1 MHSEKKAVKIASIWA
16 FLLAIIKFTFWII
29 SWSMTLLASAA
40 DSLLDFMVSLLNLF
54 ALKESA
60 KPADK
65 EHNYWHWKVEWL
77 AAVIEWFIIIVSW
90 WLIIFSSIQK
100 LIRWDSIDWINES
113 IIVMI
118 ISILITWII
127 VLFMK
132 KTAEKTNNLII
143 KADLIHYTMDFLTN
157 SWIILALILVKY
169 TWYQSIDQIIAIG
182 IAIYIM
188 FPSIRIIKDWIDV
201 LMDKSIEKDEVI
213 WKIILK
219 NPNIESFHKL
229 KTHKSWGKVFI
240 SFHIV
245 FKNKNIS
252 LKEANEI
259 SNEIEKDLKK
269 HFKKSSILIRQDS
282 YDELIWTK

>member
-1 MHSEKKAVKIASIWA
+1 MKPEKKAVKIASFWA
-16 FLLAIIKFTFWII
+16 FLLAITKFTFWII

-40 DSLLDFMVSLLNLF
+40 DSLLDLMVSILNLF

-65 EHNYWHWKVEWL
+65 EHNYWHWKIEGI
-77 AAVIEWFIIIVSW
+77 AAVIEWLIIIWSW
-90 WLIIFSSIQK
+90 GIIIFSSIK
-100 LIRWDSIDWINES
+100 KIILGTELNSIDES

-118 ISILITWII
+118 ISIIVTGII
-127 VLFMK
+127 VFFLNR
-132 KTAEKTNNLII
+132 TAKKTNNLII

-157 SWIILALILVKY
+157 TWIIIALVLVKY
-169 TWYQSIDQIIAIG
+169 TWYKIIDPIIAIG

-188 FPSIRIIKDWIDV
+188 FPSFKILKDGYDV
-201 LMDKSIEKDEVI
+201 LMDRSINKDKEI

-219 NPNIESFHKL
+219 NNNIESFHKL

-245 FKNKNIS
+245 FKDKDIS
-252 LKEANEI
+252 LKKANWI
-259 SNEIEKDLKK
+259 SNEIEKELKK
-269 HFKKSSILIRQDS
+269 HFKKSSILIRLDS
-282 YDELIWTK
+282 YNELDN

>member
-40 DSLLDFMVSLLNLF
+40 DSLLDLMVSLLNLF

-127 VLFMK
+127 VFFMK
-132 KTAEKTNNLII
+132 RTAEKTKNLII

-157 SWIILALILVKY
+157 SWIILALILVKF
-169 TWYQSIDQIIAIG
+169 TWYQFIDQIIAIG

-188 FPSIRIIKDWIDV
+188 FPSIRIIKDWIDI

-219 NPNIESFHKL
+219 NTNIESFHKL

-269 HFKKSSILIRQDS
+269 RFKKSSILIRQDS
-282 YDELIWTK
+282 YDELNWIK

>member
-40 DSLLDFMVSLLNLF
+40 DSLLDLMVSLLNLF

-100 LIRWDSIDWINES
+100 LLRWDSIDWINES

>member
-90 WLIIFSSIQK
+90 LLIIFSSIQK

-132 KTAEKTNNLII
+132 KTAERTNNLII

>member
-90 WLIIFSSIQK
+90 LLIIFSSIQK
-100 LIRWDSIDWINES
+100 LLRWDSIDWINES

>member
-16 FLLAIIKFTFWII
+16 FFLAIIKFTFWII

-100 LIRWDSIDWINES
+100 LLRWDSIDWINES

-132 KTAEKTNNLII
+132 KTAERTNNLII

>member
-1 MHSEKKAVKIASIWA
+1 MKPEKKAVKIASFWA
-16 FLLAIIKFTFWII
+16 FLLAVTKFTFWII

-40 DSLLDFMVSLLNLF
+40 DSLLDLMVSILNLF

-65 EHNYWHWKVEWL
+65 EHNYWHWKIEGI
-77 AAVIEWFIIIVSW
+77 AAVIEWLIIIWSW
-90 WLIIFSSIQK
+90 GIIIFSSIK
-100 LIRWDSIDWINES
+100 KIILGTELNSIDES

-118 ISILITWII
+118 ISILVTGII
-127 VLFMK
+127 VFFLNR
-132 KTAEKTNNLII
+132 TAKKTNNLII

-157 SWIILALILVKY
+157 TWIIIALVLVKY
-169 TWYQSIDQIIAIG
+169 TWYNIIDPIIAIG

-188 FPSIRIIKDWIDV
+188 FPSLKILKDGYDV
-201 LMDKSIEKDEVI
+201 LMDKSIDKDKEI

-219 NPNIESFHKL
+219 NNNIESFHKL

-245 FKNKNIS
+245 FKDKDIS
-252 LKEANEI
+252 LKKANWI
-259 SNEIEKDLKK
+259 SNEIEKELKK
-269 HFKKSSILIRQDS
+269 HFKKSSILIRLDS
-282 YDELIWTK
+282 YNELDN

>member
-16 FLLAIIKFTFWII
+16 FFLAIIKFTFWII

-100 LIRWDSIDWINES
+100 LLRWDSIDWINES

>member
-1 MHSEKKAVKIASIWA
+1 MKPEKKAVKIASFWA
-16 FLLAIIKFTFWII
+16 FLLAVTKFTFWII

-40 DSLLDFMVSLLNLF
+40 DSLLDLMVSILNLF

-65 EHNYWHWKVEWL
+65 EHNYWHWKIEGI
-77 AAVIEWFIIIVSW
+77 AAVIEWLIIIWSW
-90 WLIIFSSIQK
+90 GIIIFSSIK
-100 LIRWDSIDWINES
+100 KIILGTELNSIDES

-118 ISILITWII
+118 ISILVTGII
-127 VLFMK
+127 VFFLNR
-132 KTAEKTNNLII
+132 TAKKTNNLII

-157 SWIILALILVKY
+157 TWIIIALVLVKY
-169 TWYQSIDQIIAIG
+169 TWYNIIDPIIAIG

-188 FPSIRIIKDWIDV
+188 FPSLKILKDGYDV
-201 LMDKSIEKDEVI
+201 LMDKSIEKDKEI

-219 NPNIESFHKL
+219 NNNIESFHKL

-245 FKNKNIS
+245 FKNKDIS
-252 LKEANEI
+252 LKRANWI
-259 SNEIEKDLKK
+259 SNEIEKELKK
-269 HFKKSSILIRQDS
+269 HFKKSSILIRLDS
-282 YDELIWTK
+282 YNELDN

>member
-40 DSLLDFMVSLLNLF
+40 DSLLDLMVSLLNLF

-100 LIRWDSIDWINES
+100 LLRWDSIDWINES

-132 KTAEKTNNLII
+132 KTAERTNNLII

>member
-1 MHSEKKAVKIASIWA
+1 MKPEKKAVKIASFWA
-16 FLLAIIKFTFWII
+16 FLLAVTKFTFWII

-40 DSLLDFMVSLLNLF
+40 DSLLDLMVSILNLF

-65 EHNYWHWKVEWL
+65 EHNYWHWKIEGI
-77 AAVIEWFIIIVSW
+77 AAVIEWLIIIWSW
-90 WLIIFSSIQK
+90 GIIIFSSIK
-100 LIRWDSIDWINES
+100 KIILGTELNSIDES

-118 ISILITWII
+118 ISIIVTGII
-127 VLFMK
+127 VFFLNR
-132 KTAEKTNNLII
+132 TAKKTNNLII

-157 SWIILALILVKY
+157 TWIIIALVLVKY
-169 TWYQSIDQIIAIG
+169 TWYNIIDPIIAIG

-188 FPSIRIIKDWIDV
+188 FPSFKILKDGYDV
-201 LMDKSIEKDEVI
+201 LMDKSINKDKEI

-219 NPNIESFHKL
+219 NNNIESFHKL

-245 FKNKNIS
+245 FKDKDIS
-252 LKEANEI
+252 LKKANWI
-259 SNEIEKDLKK
+259 SNEIEKELKK
-269 HFKKSSILIRQDS
+269 HFKKSSILIRLDS
-282 YDELIWTK
+282 YNELDK

>member
-1 MHSEKKAVKIASIWA
+1 MKPEKKAVKIASFWA
-16 FLLAIIKFTFWII
+16 FLLAVTKFTFWII

-40 DSLLDFMVSLLNLF
+40 DSLLDLMVSILNLF

-65 EHNYWHWKVEWL
+65 EHNYWHWKIEGI
-77 AAVIEWFIIIVSW
+77 AAVIEWLIIIWSW
-90 WLIIFSSIQK
+90 GIIIFSSIK
-100 LIRWDSIDWINES
+100 KIILGTELNSIDES

-118 ISILITWII
+118 ISIIVTGII
-127 VLFMK
+127 VFFLNR
-132 KTAEKTNNLII
+132 TAKKTNNLII

-157 SWIILALILVKY
+157 TWIIIALVLVKY
-169 TWYQSIDQIIAIG
+169 TWYNIIDPIIAIG

-188 FPSIRIIKDWIDV
+188 FPSLKILKDGYDV
-201 LMDKSIEKDEVI
+201 LMDKSIDKDKEI

-219 NPNIESFHKL
+219 NNNIESFHKL

-245 FKNKNIS
+245 FKDKDIS
-252 LKEANEI
+252 LKKANWI
-259 SNEIEKDLKK
+259 SNEIEKELKK
-269 HFKKSSILIRQDS
+269 HFKKSSILIRLDS
-282 YDELIWTK
+282 YNELDN

>member
-127 VLFMK
+127 VFFMK
-132 KTAEKTNNLII
+132 RTAERTKNLII

-219 NPNIESFHKL
+219 NPHIESFHKL

-269 HFKKSSILIRQDS
+269 RFKKSSILIRQDS
-282 YDELIWTK
+282 YDELNWIK

>member
-1 MHSEKKAVKIASIWA
+1 MKPEKKAVKIALFWA
-16 FLLAIIKFTFWII
+16 FLLAVTKFTFWII

-40 DSLLDFMVSLLNLF
+40 DSLLDLMVSILNLF

-65 EHNYWHWKVEWL
+65 EHNYWHWKIEGI
-77 AAVIEWFIIIVSW
+77 AAVIEWLIIIWSW
-90 WLIIFSSIQK
+90 GIIIFSSIK
-100 LIRWDSIDWINES
+100 KIILWTELNSIDES

-118 ISILITWII
+118 ISIVVTGII
-127 VLFMK
+127 VFFLNR
-132 KTAEKTNNLII
+132 TAKKTNNLII

-157 SWIILALILVKY
+157 TWIIIALVLVKY
-169 TWYQSIDQIIAIG
+169 TWYNIIDPIIAIG

-188 FPSIRIIKDWIDV
+188 FPSFKILKDGYDV
-201 LMDKSIEKDEVI
+201 LMDKSINKDKEI

-219 NPNIESFHKL
+219 NNNIESFHKL

-245 FKNKNIS
+245 FKDKDIS
-252 LKEANEI
+252 LKKANWI
-259 SNEIEKDLKK
+259 SNEIEKELKK
-269 HFKKSSILIRQDS
+269 HFKKSSILIRLDS
-282 YDELIWTK
+282 YNELDK

>member
-77 AAVIEWFIIIVSW
+77 AAVIEWFIIIISW
-90 WLIIFSSIQK
+90 WLIIFWSIQK

-132 KTAEKTNNLII
+132 KTADKTNNLII

>member
-100 LIRWDSIDWINES
+100 LLRWDSIDWINES

-132 KTAEKTNNLII
+132 KTAERTNNLII

-157 SWIILALILVKY
+157 SWIILALILVKF

>member
-40 DSLLDFMVSLLNLF
+40 DSLLDLMVSLLNLF

>member
-90 WLIIFSSIQK
+90 LLIIFSSIQK
-100 LIRWDSIDWINES
+100 LLRWDSIDWINES

-118 ISILITWII
+118 LSILITWII

-132 KTAEKTNNLII
+132 KTAERTNNLII

-219 NPNIESFHKL
+219 NTNIESFHKL

>member
-1 MHSEKKAVKIASIWA
+1 MKPEKKAVKIASFWA
-16 FLLAIIKFTFWII
+16 FLLAVTKFTFWII

-40 DSLLDFMVSLLNLF
+40 DSLLDLMVSILNLF

-65 EHNYWHWKVEWL
+65 EHNYWHWKIEGI
-77 AAVIEWFIIIVSW
+77 AAVIEWLIIIWSW
-90 WLIIFSSIQK
+90 GIIIFSSIK
-100 LIRWDSIDWINES
+100 KIILGTELNSIDES

-118 ISILITWII
+118 ISILVTGII
-127 VLFMK
+127 VFFLNR
-132 KTAEKTNNLII
+132 TAKKTNNLII

-157 SWIILALILVKY
+157 TWIIIALVLVKY
-169 TWYQSIDQIIAIG
+169 TWYNIIDPIIAIG

-188 FPSIRIIKDWIDV
+188 FPSLKILKDGYDV
-201 LMDKSIEKDEVI
+201 LMDKSIDKDKEI

-219 NPNIESFHKL
+219 NNNIESFHKL

-245 FKNKNIS
+245 FKDKDIS
-252 LKEANEI
+252 LKKANWI
-259 SNEIEKDLKK
+259 SNEIEKELKK
-269 HFKKSSILIRQDS
+269 HFKKSSILIRLDS
-282 YDELIWTK
+282 YNELDK

>member
-40 DSLLDFMVSLLNLF
+40 DSLLDLMVSLLNLF

-188 FPSIRIIKDWIDV
+188 FPSIKIIKDWIDV

-282 YDELIWTK
+282 YDELNWIK

>member
-1 MHSEKKAVKIASIWA
+1 
-16 FLLAIIKFTFWII
+16 
-29 SWSMTLLASAA
+29 MTLLASAA
-40 DSLLDFMVSLLNLF
+40 DSLLDLMVSLLNLF

-100 LIRWDSIDWINES
+100 LIRWDSIDWINEG

-127 VLFMK
+127 VFFMK

-188 FPSIRIIKDWIDV
+188 FPSIRIIKDWIDI

-219 NPNIESFHKL
+219 NTNIESFHKL

-269 HFKKSSILIRQDS
+269 RFKKSSILIRQDS
-282 YDELIWTK
+282 YDELNWIK

>member
-1 MHSEKKAVKIASIWA
+1 MNSEKKAVKIASIWA

-40 DSLLDFMVSLLNLF
+40 DSLLDLMVSLLNLF

-100 LIRWDSIDWINES
+100 LIRWDSIDWINEG

-127 VLFMK
+127 VFFMK

-157 SWIILALILVKY
+157 SWIILALILVKF
-169 TWYQSIDQIIAIG
+169 TWYQFIDQIIAIG

-219 NPNIESFHKL
+219 NTNIESFHKL

-282 YDELIWTK
+282 YDELNWIK

>member
-16 FLLAIIKFTFWII
+16 FFLAIIKFTFWII

-100 LIRWDSIDWINES
+100 LLRWDSIDWINES

-143 KADLIHYTMDFLTN
+143 KADLIHYTMAFLTN

>member
-1 MHSEKKAVKIASIWA
+1 MNDAKKAVRIASFWA

-40 DSLLDFMVSLLNLF
+40 DSLLDLMVSLLNLF

-65 EHNYWHWKVEWL
+65 DHNYWHWK
-77 AAVIEWFIIIVSW
+77 IEWITAIIE
-90 WLIIFSSIQK
+90 WLIIIGSWVLIIYSSIKK
-100 LIRWDSIDWINES
+100 LINGAQLNSIDES

-118 ISILITWII
+118 ISIIVTWII
-127 VLFMK
+127 VFFLKNAWK
-132 KTAEKTNNLII
+132 KSKNLII
-143 KADLIHYTMDFLTN
+143 KADEIHYTMDLLTN
-157 SWIILALILVKY
+157 TWIIIALLLVRFTGY
-169 TWYQSIDQIIAIG
+169 HAIDPIIAIW

-188 FPSIRIIKDWIDV
+188 FPSFRIIKDAIDI
-201 LMDKSIEKDEVI
+201 LMDRSINKDKEI
-213 WKIILK
+213 WRIILNNK
-219 NPNIESFHKL
+219 NIESFHKL
-229 KTHKSWGKVFI
+229 KTHKSWWKVFI

-252 LKEANEI
+252 LKDANMI

-269 HFKKSSILIRQDS
+269 HFKQSSILIRLDS
-282 YDELIWTK
+282 YNELSE

>member
-1 MHSEKKAVKIASIWA
+1 MHSEKKAIKIASIWA

-40 DSLLDFMVSLLNLF
+40 DSLLDLMVSLLNLF

-132 KTAEKTNNLII
+132 KTAERTNNLII

-219 NPNIESFHKL
+219 NTNIESFHKL

>member
-1 MHSEKKAVKIASIWA
+1 
-16 FLLAIIKFTFWII
+16 
-29 SWSMTLLASAA
+29 MTLLASAA

-100 LIRWDSIDWINES
+100 LLRWDSIDWINES

>member
-77 AAVIEWFIIIVSW
+77 AAIIEWFIIIVSW

-100 LIRWDSIDWINES
+100 LLRWDSIDWINES

>member
-1 MHSEKKAVKIASIWA
+1 MKPEKKAVKIASFWA
-16 FLLAIIKFTFWII
+16 FLLAITKFTFWII

-40 DSLLDFMVSLLNLF
+40 DSLLDLMVSILNLF

-65 EHNYWHWKVEWL
+65 EHNYWHWKIEGI
-77 AAVIEWFIIIVSW
+77 AAVIEWLIIIWSW
-90 WLIIFSSIQK
+90 GIIIFSSIK
-100 LIRWDSIDWINES
+100 KIILGTELNSIDES

-118 ISILITWII
+118 ISILVTGII
-127 VLFMK
+127 VFFLNR
-132 KTAEKTNNLII
+132 TAKKTNNLII

-157 SWIILALILVKY
+157 TWIIIALVLVKY
-169 TWYQSIDQIIAIG
+169 TWYNIIDPIIAIG

-188 FPSIRIIKDWIDV
+188 FPSFKILKDGYDV
-201 LMDKSIEKDEVI
+201 LMDRSINKDKEI

-219 NPNIESFHKL
+219 NNNIESFHKL

-245 FKNKNIS
+245 FKDKDIS
-252 LKEANEI
+252 LKKANWI
-259 SNEIEKDLKK
+259 SNEIEKELKK
-269 HFKKSSILIRQDS
+269 HFKKSSILIRLDS
-282 YDELIWTK
+282 YNELDN

>member
-282 YDELIWTK
+282 YDELISTK

>member
-132 KTAEKTNNLII
+132 KTAERTNNLII

-282 YDELIWTK
+282 YDELIWIK